1 MTHTL
6 PDHLTPLV
14 VPEDRLDTYLN
25 RHHLVYKKFKNGA
38 SILGGSG
45 RDPNSATA
53 EVDVSFATGSAF
65 DQQDTIGELH
75 FLEHLINK
83 PLRTYAESI
92 DVNLNASTSYYNM
105 TEHMSGTLAPGI
117 DGYGVH
123 AITDKIMKR
132 LENPTAGYD
141 DLKATVDSEREIIK
155 NEIDRNL
162 ADHNWHNRRHLL
174 EAVLAPG
181 NPILA
186 ETAGT
191 HESLDRIDEAVL
203 KRVAGEICTAPLLT
217 AQVYN
222 HGDPKTLDTYL
233 KQLELL
239 LEAYPTTDLKHH
251 LDWTRLDQLR
261 ADKGDR
267 ISTHTTGLKNNYA
280 SITFVWHMDA
290 VPFMLESTALNLYTS
305 YLHEKVHKYAREHG
319 IGYLAYAQ
327 NYGLFEKKLF
337 VIQFDTSHKKEADL
351 RTLQKRIEGE
361 MNEVLFSDDQAA
373 FAHITQKEQKRQ
385 QANPIATDYCLWLLE
400 KGLEWYDTVLDA
412 AMLRERA
419 KDVRASHIS
428 AWNEYLR
435 TTPAPV
441 ITITGDL

>member
-14 VPEDRLDTYLN
+14 VPDDRLDTYLSSQ
-25 RHHLVYKKFKNGA
+25 HLLYKKLKNGA
-38 SILGGSG
+38 SIIGASG
-45 RDPNSATA
+45 RDPNSTTA
-53 EVDVSFATGSAF
+53 EVDISFDTGSHF
-65 DQQDTIGELH
+65 DREDTIGELH

-92 DVNLNASTSYYNM
+92 DVSLNASTSYYNM
-105 TEHMSGTLAPGI
+105 TEHMSGALAPDI
-117 DGYGVH
+117 DGYGVC
-123 AITDKIMKR
+123 AITAQIMKR

-181 NPILA
+181 NPLLA

-191 HESLDRIDEAVL
+191 HESLDRIDAPVL
-203 KRVAGEICTAPLLT
+203 QRVAGEICSAPLVT

-222 HGDPKTLDTYL
+222 HGNPKTLTTYL
-233 KQLELL
+233 TQLEPL
-239 LEAYPTTDLKHH
+239 LEQYPTTDLKRT
-251 LDWTRLDQLR
+251 LDWTLLDSIQEG
-261 ADKGDR
+261 ATER
-267 ISTHTTGLKNNYA
+267 ITTHQTGLKNNYA

-290 VPFMLESTALNLYTS
+290 LPFSTASTALNLYTS

-319 IGYLAYAQ
+319 IGYLAYAH

-337 VIQFDTSHKKEADL
+337 VIQFDTSHKNEKEL
-351 RTLQKRIEGE
+351 RALLARIEGE
-361 MNEVLFSDDQAA
+361 MNDVLFTDDTAA
-373 FAHITQKEQKRQ
+373 FAQITEKEKKRQ
-385 QANPIATDYCLWLLE
+385 LANPIATDYCLWLLE

-412 AMLRERA
+412 KLLRERA
-419 KDVRASHIS
+419 LTVTADHILQ
-428 AWNEYLR
+428 WNEFFR
-435 TTPAPV
+435 STPAPV